1 MNELCHTLQYHSSR
15 VSIVDEFDS
24 DILFDILG
32 VDQVI
37 LVMVVVKVKARVS
50 QRPDVPL
57 L

>member
-1 MNELCHTLQYHSSR
+1 MNELCHTLQYHFSR

-24 DILFDILG
+24 DIFYDILG

-37 LVMVVVKVKARVS
+37 QVMVVVKVKVRVS

>member
-37 LVMVVVKVKARVS
+37 QVMVVVKVKARVS

>member
-1 MNELCHTLQYHSSR
+1 MNELCHTLQYHFSR

-37 LVMVVVKVKARVS
+37 QVMVVVKVKARVS